1 MCYNIE
7 NGVILID
14 TNKCPGKRKRKL
26 LFELEEKYK
35 TKKFSKITRVD
46 EQELSVQSA
55 DRATAVQFWSWAYVF
70 TQ

>member
-1 MCYNIE
+1 M
-7 NGVILID
+7 
-14 TNKCPGKRKRKL
+14 PRKK
-26 LFELEEKYK
+26 EEKIIVWTWEKEKYK
-35 TKKFSKITRVD
+35 TKKFSKITRID